1 MGKAFSM
8 KKIVWILFVACLAA
22 SVSAQQVLK
31 ITEMDE
37 AKKYLSGKG
46 TYINTSLVD
55 INSTLQ
61 IAIDKTEIKKR
72 IGDQPELGMS
82 AKTAETIAF
91 LNTVLQKQ
99 NRILNQFKRNI
110 HFYDPSDP
118 VEIKKFNDSM
128 KVIGDFAVDLFVHD
142 PKTLQYYNRK
152 PIEIGLVEGIFY
164 AAGKRLDDLQAEL
177 AEFQSGKKTS
187 LQLGVWIHT
196 KAGLTPIHL
205 KGYDALP
212 EQGYYA
218 VDRWQIIPTKE
229 QLDQLKQLQS
239 FAKENKDAGLEVIN
253 VFLQKTSDQFKEN
266 LSKLSGDNFAE
277 VQASF
282 AGIKTELQ
290 SPALQTKIEA
300 LEKNY
305 ANLLSELQPK
315 IDQYQ
320 SWLAMQ
326 PPPVMMLSAQL
337 KQDSR
342 FFKDGID
349 ILSGNLKSIVSEIE
363 ALPELMRLK
372 ADALKLLVQRKLN
385 AMVKT
390 LVPPEIAGLLEGYK
404 FDVASLMYSDKVFKL
419 SISNVPVTTDL
430 DLGTTGKR
438 GEGDKILVKLTVAD
452 ETGKP
457 IIEEA
462 RDITMY
468 SLAVH
473 LQGTVGVVFAHPTVT
488 TAITKQFQ
496 MAPYYNLLFKSV
508 WPWTEKHHR
517 RSAMNNSF
525 WDFSWGLHVSTPDFS
540 KDDVPELGVGVV
552 VSGIKDLIQVGFAHN
567 IFENKPYWFFGIRLP
582 VPSMNFGG
590 GGHSNGN

>member
-1 MGKAFSM
+1 M
-8 KKIVWILFVACLAA
+8 KKIMFLLFISCMAG

-37 AKKYLSGKG
+37 AKKYLSGKE
-46 TYINTSLVD
+46 TYINSSLVD

-61 IAIDKTEIKKR
+61 IEINKNEIKKQL
-72 IGDQPELGMS
+72 GNQPELSMP

-110 HFYDPSDP
+110 GSYDPSDP
-118 VEIKKFNDSM
+118 AEIKKFNDSM
-128 KVIGDFAVDLFVHD
+128 KLIGGFAVELFVND

-152 PIEIGLVEGIFY
+152 PIEIGLIEGIFY
-164 AAGKRLDDLQAEL
+164 AVGKRLDDLQAEL
-177 AEFQSGKKTS
+177 TQFRSGKNTS

-205 KGYDALP
+205 NGFDELP

-229 QLDQLKQLQS
+229 QLDQLQQLQR

-253 VFLQKTSDQFKEN
+253 LFIQKTADQFTEN
-266 LSKLSGDNFAE
+266 FSKLSKDNLAE
-277 VQASF
+277 IQSAF
-282 AGIKTELQ
+282 NTFKTELQ
-290 SPALQTKIEA
+290 SPTLQAKIEM
-300 LEKNY
+300 LGKNY
-305 ANLLSELQPK
+305 TNLLSELQPK
-315 IDQYQ
+315 LNQYQ

-326 PPPVMMLSAQL
+326 PPPFVMLSAQL
-337 KQDSR
+337 KQDNR
-342 FFKDGID
+342 FLKDGID
-349 ILSGNLKSIVSEIE
+349 ILSVNLKAIVSEIE
-363 ALPELMRLK
+363 ALPESIRPK
-372 ADALKLLVQRKLN
+372 ADALKSLVQNKLS
-385 AMVKT
+385 T
-390 LVPPEIAGLLEGYK
+390 LVKVLTPPEIAGLFEGYK
-404 FDVASLMYSDKVFKL
+404 FDVASLEYSDKVLKL
-419 SISNVPVTTDL
+419 SVNNAPVTTML

-438 GEGDKILVKLTVAD
+438 GEGDKILVKLTVVN
-452 ETGKP
+452 EMGKP
-457 IIEEA
+457 VIEDA

-473 LQGTVGVVFAHPTVT
+473 LQGTVGVIFAHPTTT
-488 TAITKQFQ
+488 TAISKKFQ

-508 WPWTEKHHR
+508 WPWTEKYHR
-517 RSAMNNSF
+517 RSVMNNSF
-525 WDFSWGLHVSTPDFS
+525 WDFSWGLHVSTPDFN
-540 KDDVPELGVGVV
+540 KDDVPELGVGIA
-552 VSGIKDLIQVGFAHN
+552 VSGIKDIIQIGFAHN

-590 GGHSNGN
+590 GGHTTGN